1 MDDIVSAISKSIYL
15 YDLKYFLLLADIKG
29 LGPRTIHLKAG
40 NTLKTLLS
48 PLYPILLANLV
59 QCWHIEAAS
68 APIITMEVSSQYIL
82 FSSRFLGT
90 EKFCLLHLDIVNDY
104 VNVLSSIT
112 VLLNCRWKQ
121 RISPS
126 LE

>member
-1 MDDIVSAISKSIYL
+1 MGVIVSAISKSIFL

-29 LGPRTIHLKAG
+29 IGPRTIHLKAD

-48 PLYPILLANLV
+48 PLYPILLANMV

-82 FSSRFLGT
+82 FSSRT
-90 EKFCLLHLDIVNDY
+90 LDFWGMK
-104 VNVLSSIT
+104 SSVYST
-112 VLLNCRWKQ
+112 
-121 RISPS
+121 
-126 LE
+126 